1 MDVDN
6 LLAGQ
11 RFDEELAKALAICD
25 VFLAIIGPR
34 WMALLAT
41 KTASGERDYVREEI
55 SAALARK
62 ILVLRSLPWVAHG
75 S

>member
-1 MDVDN
+1 
-6 LLAGQ
+6 
-11 RFDEELAKALAICD
+11 
-25 VFLAIIGPR
+25 
-34 WMALLAT
+34 MALLAT